1 MRSTQIGHFNMDEF
15 LNKFNLDKKKVII
28 AVVAFFVFFGFV
40 ATCVSSVGSNEGSTN
55 ADAKEHVVK
64 PAQTEIKGDLKGYF
78 EVVDKETTVSK
89 NEISVE
95 IKRTEKELPFDRK
108 DVTIFPEAK
117 KSDKTNVAGFGI
129 EVLDDKGNVIAKCEA
144 NSTPYSWDEMAAA
157 LQTLPGETSTINF
170 HFYESISNA
179 TSYRILSVLEK
190 NEKKEEEQSKA
201 DKLLDKA
208 VDKAIDKADEI
219 EEDIETAKEVVGVAK
234 DIIDLL

>member
-1 MRSTQIGHFNMDEF
+1 
-15 LNKFNLDKKKVII
+15 
-28 AVVAFFVFFGFV
+28 
-40 ATCVSSVGSNEGSTN
+40 
-55 ADAKEHVVK
+55 
-64 PAQTEIKGDLKGYF
+64 
-78 EVVDKETTVSK
+78 
-89 NEISVE
+89 
-95 IKRTEKELPFDRK
+95 
-108 DVTIFPEAK
+108 
-117 KSDKTNVAGFGI
+117 
-129 EVLDDKGNVIAKCEA
+129 
-144 NSTPYSWDEMAAA
+144 MAAA